1 MRGDLRST
9 PGWLGARTGLS
20 CREGAFIARERPGLP
35 RCSLGVIGHPTEN
48 WGRKWT
54 WVQLK
59 VTSPLASDLNSGSC
73 LGFKRKMKRRKK
85 RRKKRKA
92 ERKRR
97 KKVKKKRRRRTER
110 KRRKKAE
117 RKRRKKV
124 ERKRKKK
131 AERKRSW
138 KAERRRK
145 TKRRSRSK
153 ILVRLA

>member
-1 MRGDLRST
+1 MRGDLRSA
-9 PGWLGARTGLS
+9 PGRLGARTGLS
-20 CREGAFIARERPGLP
+20 CREGAFIARKRPGLP

-73 LGFKRKMKRRKK
+73 LGFKRKKRRKMK

-97 KKVKKKRRRRTER
+97 KKAKKKRRRKTERKRKKVKKKRR
-110 KRRKKAE
+110 KA
-117 RKRRKKV
+117 

-131 AERKRSW
+131 AERKRRW

-153 ILVRLA
+153 TLVCLA

>member
-59 VTSPLASDLNSGSC
+59 VTLPLASDLNSGSC
-73 LGFKRKMKRRKK
+73 LGFKRKKKRRKK
-85 RRKKRKA
+85 RRKKR
-92 ERKRR
+92 
-97 KKVKKKRRRRTER
+97 
-110 KRRKKAE
+110 KAE

>member
-59 VTSPLASDLNSGSC
+59 VTLPLASDLNSGSC
-73 LGFKRKMKRRKK
+73 LGFKRKKK

-97 KKVKKKRRRRTER
+97 KKAKKKRRRKAER
-110 KRRKKAE
+110 KRKKKAE

>member
-1 MRGDLRST
+1 MRGDLRWAL
-9 PGWLGARTGLS
+9 GRLGARTGLS
-20 CREGAFIARERPGLP
+20 CREGAFIARKRPGLP

-73 LGFKRKMKRRKK
+73 LGFKRKKRRKMK

-97 KKVKKKRRRRTER
+97 KKAKK
-110 KRRKKAE
+110 
-117 RKRRKKV
+117 
-124 ERKRKKK
+124 KRKKK
-131 AERKRSW
+131 AERKRRW

-153 ILVRLA
+153 TLVCLA

>member
-1 MRGDLRST
+1 MRGDLRWAL
-9 PGWLGARTGLS
+9 GRLGARTGLS

-73 LGFKRKMKRRKK
+73 LGFKRKKRRKMK

-97 KKVKKKRRRRTER
+97 KKAKKKRRRKAERKRKKVKKKRR
-110 KRRKKAE
+110 KA
-117 RKRRKKV
+117 

-131 AERKRSW
+131 AERKRRW

-153 ILVRLA
+153 TLVCLA

>member
-1 MRGDLRST
+1 MRGDLRLA
-9 PGWLGARTGLS
+9 PGRLGARTGLS

-73 LGFKRKMKRRKK
+73 LGFKRKKKRRKK

-97 KKVKKKRRRRTER
+97 KKAKKKRRR
-110 KRRKKAE
+110 KAE

-124 ERKRKKK
+124 ERKRRRRT
-131 AERKRSW
+131 ERKRSW